1 MSSVVIQKGS
11 NIKNTQSMAQTPS
24 TMINLGRR
32 AVEFTLP
39 DTVSGKDVSLK
50 DVKGKN
56 ATVIMFICNHCPFV
70 KHVNNELV
78 QIAKDYMANDVV
90 FIAISS
96 NDVEHYPDD
105 SPDKM
110 KKVAQQLGYPFPY
123 LYDETQEVA
132 KAYGAA
138 CTPDFFLYDA
148 DLELV
153 YRGQLD
159 DSRPG
164 NDKPVDGKDLRAA
177 IDAILAGDPVSEDQR
192 PSVGCNI
199 KWKK

>member
-24 TMINLGRR
+24 TMIDLGRR

-164 NDKPVDGKDLRAA
+164 NDKPVDGKDLRTAL
-177 IDAILAGDPVSEDQR
+177 DAIIAGKPASSDQR